1 MFIPEFVC
9 GVLVTVVVE
18 VVVLVV
24 YALVKGGK
32 RK

>member
-1 MFIPEFVC
+1 MFIPKFVC

-18 VVVLVV
+18 VVALVV

>member
-18 VVVLVV
+18 VVALVV

>member
-18 VVVLVV
+18 VVALVV

-32 RK
+32 GK

>member
-1 MFIPEFVC
+1 MFIPEFAC

-18 VVVLVV
+18 VVALVV